1 MYIYPENLRA
11 KATLWL
17 WTLRDVSIIGVGFIL
32 SILTLAKFGFFPPLV
47 ITFLYAFLSI
57 RVEDSSILDFL
68 WAAVKFMYFEQQTYE
83 WGKINEPNG

>member
-17 WTLRDVSIIGVGFIL
+17 WALRDIAIIGVGFIL
-32 SILTLAKFGFFPPLV
+32 SVLALAQLGLFPPLV

-57 RVEDSSILDFL
+57 RVEESSILDFL
-68 WAAVKFMYFEQQTYE
+68 WAAVKFLFLQQQIYE
-83 WGKINEPNG
+83 WRLDS